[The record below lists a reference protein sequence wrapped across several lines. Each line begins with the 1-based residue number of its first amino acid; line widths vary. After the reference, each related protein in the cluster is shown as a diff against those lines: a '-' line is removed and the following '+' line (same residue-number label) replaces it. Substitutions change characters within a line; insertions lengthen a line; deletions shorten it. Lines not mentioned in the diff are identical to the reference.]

1 MKNQKTCQEKVANS
15 EAINNIY
22 DALDKDRQEKVM
34 TLQRMMKR
42 IIADWNDIQD
52 SGFDPQNCEIPK
64 DITNRM
70 KTIINNNYSA
80 TEFTLSTQIPR
91 E

>member
-1 MKNQKTCQEKVANS
+1 MKVADT
-15 EAINNIY
+15 EAIDNIY
-22 DALDKDRQEKVM
+22 NAIGEERQEKVVS
-34 TLQRMMKR
+34 LQRMMKR

-52 SGFDPQNCEIPK
+52 SGFDPQNCETPK

-70 KTIINNNYSA
+70 KIIIANNYSA